1 MIQCQIDIGKC
12 LGFHTLCGI
21 HNQDG
26 TITRCK
32 TPGYF
37 IIKIHVSRRINQV
50 KNIFLSILCL
60 INDAHCLGF
69 DRDSPLTLQIHI
81 IENLC
86 LHLTAGQR
94 SCFFYDSIRKCRLT
108 VINMGNNTKI
118 TNFAL
123 ID

>member
-12 LGFHTLCGI
+12 LGFHPLCGI

-81 IENLC
+81 IQDLC
-86 LHLTAGQR
+86 LHLTIGKQAR
-94 SCFFYDSIRKCRLT
+94 HLNDT
-108 VINMGNNTKI
+108 VCQC
-118 TNFAL
+118 
-123 ID
+123 